1 MKTVMGLNKIIW
13 EQLREIKTEMF
24 AEKLHSLCWSVC
36 VCGVVLGF
44 KFIFWFA
51 VKFTQPRM

>member
-36 VCGVVLGF
+36 LCVGLFSVSNSFFGLL
-44 KFIFWFA
+44 
-51 VKFTQPRM
+51 